1 MLQLLKNDNTLNIG
15 RSVQFNSTNRPMN
28 LNLIGMFVEIV
39 DSHSL
44 SAAARKL
51 GMTRSNISHQLK
63 LLERETGAQLLRR
76 STRSLELT
84 QAGQIMYDHGQRM
97 IEDLST
103 TRASID
109 SLGQTLRGH
118 VRISV
123 PTGFGRMYVSA
134 ILLEFARAHPG
145 ITLSVTF
152 NNRIHDLIAA
162 EVDVAL
168 KITLTPPL
176 DCVAREICPIQWK
189 LYASPDYLR
198 QHGPIASPA
207 DLEQHTL
214 VASPYPG
221 HLVTLKLTNQHDDSD
236 SKTVTLQRTLQSDDF
251 PLLADAVSQGM
262 GIGLLPVYVSHS
274 PAYRTLRPLLLDH
287 RIDNLGGNL
296 YVLTLPNRYPSPAT
310 RTLID
315 YLRENIVALAA
326 QWQS

>member
-1 MLQLLKNDNTLNIG
+1 
-15 RSVQFNSTNRPMN
+15 MN
-28 LNLIGMFVEIV
+28 LNLINMFVEIV

-84 QAGQIMYDHGQRM
+84 QAGQILYDYGQRM
-97 IEDLST
+97 VKDLST
-103 TRASID
+103 ARSSID

-123 PTGFGRMYVSA
+123 PTGFGRMFVGA
-134 ILLEFARAHPG
+134 MLLEFARAHPG
-145 ITLSVTF
+145 ITLTVTF
-152 NNRIHDLIAA
+152 NNRIQDLIAA

-168 KITLTPPL
+168 KITTTPPL
-176 DCVAREICPIQWK
+176 DCVARYICSINWK
-189 LYASPDYLR
+189 LFASTDYL
-198 QHGPIASPA
+198 QKHGPIEYPT

-221 HLVTLKLTNQHDDSD
+221 DRVTLKLTHKQDETDTQ
-236 SKTVTLQRTLQSDDF
+236 TVTLQTTLQSEDF
-251 PLLADAVSQGM
+251 PFLADAVSQGM
-262 GIGLLPVYVSHS
+262 GIGLLPAYVSHT
-274 PAYRTLRPLLLDH
+274 PAHLAIQPLLLNYRVAD
-287 RIDNLGGNL
+287 LGGNL
-296 YVLTLPNRYPSPAT
+296 YVLTLPNRYPSPST

-315 YLRENIVALAA
+315 YLRDTIVPLSDE
-326 QWQS
+326 WI